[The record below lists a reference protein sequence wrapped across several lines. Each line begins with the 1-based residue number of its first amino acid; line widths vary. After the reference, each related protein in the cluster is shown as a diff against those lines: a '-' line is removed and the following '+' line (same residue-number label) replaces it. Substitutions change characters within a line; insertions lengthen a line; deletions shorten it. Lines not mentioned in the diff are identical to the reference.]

1 MRPMDTLPT
10 DYARFIHQSRYARW
24 IESEGRRETWPETV
38 KRYFDYMERH
48 LKENNGYIL
57 KPELRRELEMAVLNL
72 EVMPSMR
79 ALMTAGPA
87 LDWNNV
93 CAYNC
98 FSGETEYMTKE
109 GLKTFKETVGTRQ
122 TVLCED
128 GEWREAEIRSFGRQP
143 LNRIEFRPGKRSRS
157 NLRYVVYA
165 TPNHRWITQRG
176 TVDDLRVGDLVPFN
190 PAPITPFDAED
201 FARGFG
207 FGDGSTQDGFS
218 RVRLCGD
225 KARHLSVLQKAGR
238 CNVTYPPSAGGDP
251 FVIYGK
257 GVLCD
262 WKALPRRP
270 SWWWFQG
277 YLAADGHN
285 QEQQPGVSTQD
296 PEAAEF
302 VLKNAAYGGFMA
314 TGHNLL
320 TAPTN
325 FGARSAPLHRITL
338 RTRGEF
344 RVVSIEETGLEEEV
358 FCAVEPV
365 TQSFTLAGGI
375 LTRNCSYLPVDHP
388 WAFDEAMY
396 VLMNGTG
403 VGYSVESR
411 YVDQLPMVPRK
422 IVQSDDVIV
431 VEDSKEGWCYGLRA
445 LIEGLYEGRQRPW
458 NLSYV
463 RPAGARLKTF
473 GGRASGPEPLNKLF
487 EFTVKLFNAAR
498 GRKLRTIEA
507 HDLMCKIAEIV
518 VVGGVRRSAMI
529 SLSDLDDKRMQVAK
543 SGQWWDIHPERA
555 LANNSYV
562 LEGRPDMS
570 TFLGEMKALYDSH
583 SGERGIFSRAAAIK
597 QALKYGRRDPNFE
610 FGTNPCSEIILRP
623 YQFCVSGDTPLIT
636 RNGLS
641 DIKDLV
647 DTEVE
652 VWNGRRWSKVTVRKT
667 GTGQKLVRVRFSDGS
682 YLDCT
687 PDHRFS
693 VKDRFGNSFKEVQ
706 AQDLMKSKY
715 AVQIEPTT
723 VVSDTGVNVA
733 DAYDLGVACG
743 DGHVDGDRVHIHLYG
758 PKISLPVA
766 GVRGTE
772 AIPPGYNV
780 PRVSVKTNISP
791 ERLWRL
797 RAADGFR
804 DLFSW
809 DRASVLAF
817 VAGLADT
824 DGSETGTGG
833 IRIYLSQEKRARM
846 LQLLLTKNGIRSSV
860 CLLQKSG
867 RETNYGVRKED
878 LWYLQITDARELPC
892 HRLDTSKGH
901 APRFKGQ
908 YQTVRSVEELPGLH
922 DTYCFNEPEEHKGLF
937 ANVLTFQCN
946 LSEVVVRPND
956 TTHSLTKKVRYATI
970 LGTFQATL
978 TNFRYLRPIWKQ
990 NTEEERLLG
999 VSMTGIMDCNLTNG
1013 RTKGL
1018 PELLTV
1024 LRQVAVDT
1032 NETYARALG
1041 IHRSAA
1047 ITCVKPSGTVSQLVD
1062 AASGIHPRY
1071 APFYIRT
1078 VRADNKDPMTRF
1090 LRDQGV
1096 PAEPCVTFP
1105 DSVTIFS
1112 FPVKSPY
1119 GALTRNDLS
1128 AIEHL
1133 NLWLTYQRFWC
1144 EHKPSVTIYYGVDE
1158 FPEVQS
1164 WVWKHLDEVSGI
1176 SFLPRDDHVYKQA
1189 PYQPVSEKEF
1199 LAAQAR
1205 SPARIEWE
1213 RLREYETE
1221 DTTTGTQEL
1230 ACSASGEGCELVDI
1244 G

>member
-48 LKENNGYIL
+48 LKGNNGYIL
-57 KPELRRELEMAVLNL
+57 KPELRRELEMAVINL

-93 CAYNC
+93 CAY
-98 FSGETEYMTKE
+98 
-109 GLKTFKETVGTRQ
+109 
-122 TVLCED
+122 
-128 GEWREAEIRSFGRQP
+128 
-143 LNRIEFRPGKRSRS
+143 
-157 NLRYVVYA
+157 
-165 TPNHRWITQRG
+165 
-176 TVDDLRVGDLVPFN
+176 
-190 PAPITPFDAED
+190 
-201 FARGFG
+201 
-207 FGDGSTQDGFS
+207 
-218 RVRLCGD
+218 
-225 KARHLSVLQKAGR
+225 
-238 CNVTYPPSAGGDP
+238 
-251 FVIYGK
+251 
-257 GVLCD
+257 
-262 WKALPRRP
+262 
-270 SWWWFQG
+270 
-277 YLAADGHN
+277 
-285 QEQQPGVSTQD
+285 
-296 PEAAEF
+296 
-302 VLKNAAYGGFMA
+302 
-314 TGHNLL
+314 
-320 TAPTN
+320 
-325 FGARSAPLHRITL
+325 
-338 RTRGEF
+338 
-344 RVVSIEETGLEEEV
+344 
-358 FCAVEPV
+358 
-365 TQSFTLAGGI
+365 
-375 LTRNCSYLPVDHP
+375 NCSYLPVDHP

-610 FGTNPCSEIILRP
+610 FGTNPCVTGDTLILTDQGYVEIGSVVGKEVRVWNGETWSNVTPFSTGENPLVTVYLSDGTSLTCTPYHEFILAGGIRVQAEELKPGERLEKFSMPVVQGGEDYPVDAYSQGFYSGDGTAEAKQSLLYAPKYGAADRLCGVIREDGAGLRGRKVWKHGPMFEKSFVPINGTLEYRLNWLAGLLDADGTVTRAPNGACIQLASIDEVFLKNVRLMLTTLGVQAKVTLGNTGGVMPMPDGRGGTADYQCRPVWRLLIPSMDVYSLVQLGLKTSRLQIPATKPQRDARRFVTVEKVEYEDFYEETFCFTEPLAHRGTFNGIVTGQCSEIILRP
-623 YQFCVSGDTPLIT
+623 YQFC
-636 RNGLS
+636 N
-641 DIKDLV
+641 
-647 DTEVE
+647 
-652 VWNGRRWSKVTVRKT
+652 
-667 GTGQKLVRVRFSDGS
+667 
-682 YLDCT
+682 
-687 PDHRFS
+687 
-693 VKDRFGNSFKEVQ
+693 
-706 AQDLMKSKY
+706 
-715 AVQIEPTT
+715 
-723 VVSDTGVNVA
+723 
-733 DAYDLGVACG
+733 
-743 DGHVDGDRVHIHLYG
+743 
-758 PKISLPVA
+758 
-766 GVRGTE
+766 
-772 AIPPGYNV
+772 
-780 PRVSVKTNISP
+780 
-791 ERLWRL
+791 
-797 RAADGFR
+797 
-804 DLFSW
+804 
-809 DRASVLAF
+809 
-817 VAGLADT
+817 
-824 DGSETGTGG
+824 
-833 IRIYLSQEKRARM
+833 
-846 LQLLLTKNGIRSSV
+846 LT
-860 CLLQKSG
+860 
-867 RETNYGVRKED
+867 
-878 LWYLQITDARELPC
+878 
-892 HRLDTSKGH
+892 
-901 APRFKGQ
+901 
-908 YQTVRSVEELPGLH
+908 
-922 DTYCFNEPEEHKGLF
+922 
-937 ANVLTFQCN
+937 
-946 LSEVVVRPND
+946 EVVVRSND
-956 TTHSLTKKVRYATI
+956 TPLTLSRKVRYATI

-978 TNFRYLRPIWKQ
+978 TNFRYLRPVWKQ

-999 VSMTGIMDCNLTNG
+999 VSLTGIMDCNLTNG

-1018 PELLTV
+1018 PGLLTV

-1041 IHRSAA
+1041 IRRSAA

-1078 VRADNKDPMTRF
+1078 VRADNKDPLTQF

-1105 DSVTIFS
+1105 DSVTVFS